1 MTTNQPP
8 RIATWLLRRFG
19 SSPNNDALI
28 GDLNERYRQ
37 GRARLWYWSQ
47 VIGAIISS
55 AFAEVSSHKFM
66 AARAV
71 LLGLILLHA
80 IARLMFN
87 LFGRLL
93 VETLHARMIDEAV
106 FYEGPLPRWVFFSFS
121 VFVFVIGIWSGWMV
135 ARFHR
140 RQPAIVL
147 LYGVA
152 TLLWLLGFALI
163 QGIENSPLSGRG
175 HSLPLYCANSAIL
188 FVGIAVGGSFCRS
201 SRSGA
206 TPPQRVAS

>member
-1 MTTNQPP
+1 
-8 RIATWLLRRFG
+8 
-19 SSPNNDALI
+19 
-28 GDLNERYRQ
+28 
-37 GRARLWYWSQ
+37 LWYWSQ
-47 VIGAIISS
+47 VIGAIISC

-71 LLGLILLHA
+71 VLGLILLHA

-93 VETLHARMIDEAV
+93 VVSLHARMINEAV
-106 FYEGPLPRWVFFSFS
+106 FYEGLLPLWVFLSFS
-121 VFVFVIGIWSGWMV
+121 VFVFILGIWSGWMV

-140 RQPAIVL
+140 RQQAMVL

-152 TLLWLLGFALI
+152 TLLWLLGFAMI
-163 QGIENSPLSGRG
+163 EGIENSPLSGRG
-175 HSLPLYCANSAIL
+175 HSLSLYCVNSAIL

-201 SRSGA
+201 SRPGA
-206 TPPQRVAS
+206 TPPQSVG